1 MADKFKAPDNL
12 ESYTSHYDEDSF
24 WTKITNE
31 AGKVGGKAIYIAL
44 VLYYTAMSESTSI
57 ARKSMIFGGLGY
69 LLLPLDI
76 IPDFIA
82 VVGYTDDI
90 AVLTALISTVATSI
104 TEYVKA
110 TAIQKY
116 RSMFPNGLKEDELKS
131 IL

>member
-1 MADKFKAPDNL
+1 
-12 ESYTSHYDEDSF
+12 
-24 WTKITNE
+24 
-31 AGKVGGKAIYIAL
+31 
-44 VLYYTAMSESTSI
+44 
-57 ARKSMIFGGLGY
+57 MIFGGLGY

-104 TEYVKA
+104 TEDVKA